1 MKMSID
7 EIVKEVRK
15 NINKSFVENRHLLN
29 EKWSYS
35 SDVEEEEAEINNEE
49 LATGIMSLIASFRG
63 KFYERRSA
71 ERRR

>member
-15 NINKSFVENRHLLN
+15 NINKSIVENRHLLN

-35 SDVEEEEAEINNEE
+35 SDVEEAEINNEE
-49 LATGIMSLIASFRG
+49 LATVDKYNKKNR
-63 KFYERRSA
+63 KYNE
-71 ERRR
+71 